1 MPIVQ
6 YVENG
11 KRRTFKL
18 PEDKMTI
25 FGREEK
31 TDFQMKMDALISREH
46 FGIEKDESGRVL
58 LVDLGSKNGTYL
70 NDKKMEDEAVELKDG
85 DEIKAGSQIFIF
97 YHNQPKETTQDII
110 DDVANSM
117 NKGKG
122 FHTVMTEILG
132 NKK

>member
-11 KRRTFKL
+11 KRKTFKL
-18 PEDKMTI
+18 PEDRMAI

-46 FGIEKDESGRVL
+46 FGIEKDEDGRVL
-58 LVDLGSKNGTYL
+58 LIDLGSKNGTYL
-70 NDKKMEDEAVELKDG
+70 NGGKMEDEAMELKDG
-85 DEIKAGSQIFIF
+85 DEIKAGSQVFIF
-97 YHNQPKETTQDII
+97 YHSQPKETTQDFV
-110 DDVANSM
+110 DGVADSM
-117 NKGKG
+117 DKGKG
-122 FHTVMTEILG
+122 FHTVMSEILG